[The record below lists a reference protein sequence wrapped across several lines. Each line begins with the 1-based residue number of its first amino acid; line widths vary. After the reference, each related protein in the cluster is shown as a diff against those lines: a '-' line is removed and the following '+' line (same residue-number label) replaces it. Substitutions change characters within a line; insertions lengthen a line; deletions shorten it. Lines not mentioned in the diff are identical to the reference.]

1 VTSARYDAVAD
12 FYEAGWPD
20 SYDDEV
26 STTLFDLIGPLDGL
40 AVLDLACGHG
50 RMSRELA
57 RRGARVVGLDISSAL
72 LDKARATEENDPLA
86 IDYRHGDAASPTTLE
101 GEIFDA
107 VVCSMALADVDD
119 LEGAIS
125 TIARALNK
133 GGCFVFSLLHPCF
146 PGGEHVSGSWP
157 ATKRYYDEEWWSADG
172 EASTLRRQVGANHRM
187 LSTYVNALIRHGLTL
202 QELREPRPPQGWER
216 TNPEAAA
223 HPVFVVARFVKT

>member
-26 STTLFDLIGPLDGL
+26 SIALFDLLEPLDGL

-72 LDKARATEENDPLA
+72 LDKARATQANDPLA
-86 IDYRHGDAASPTTLE
+86 IDYRLGDASSPTAVE
-101 GEIFDA
+101 GAVFDA
-107 VVCSMALADVDD
+107 VVCSMALADIDD
-119 LEGAIS
+119 LDGAIS
-125 TIARALNK
+125 TVARTLNE
-133 GGCFVFSLLHPCF
+133 GGSFVFSLLHPCF
-146 PGGEHVSGSWP
+146 TGGDDVSGSWP
-157 ATKRYYDEEWWSADG
+157 ASKRYYDEEWWSADG
-172 EASTLRRQVGANHRM
+172 ESSTLRRQVGANHRM

-202 QELREPRPPQGWER
+202 RELREPRPPMEWER
-216 TNPEAAA
+216 TKPEAATR
-223 HPVFVVARFVKT
+223 PVFVVARFVKV